1 MKADVVAWLRYPIPG
16 SFPQFDTEL
25 FHSQET
31 SGIICD
37 MTEKETGTLVEQQL
51 SQKLQKRFLSKP
63 AKRGRLLPFAEGF
76 LTPFSGLSFMFHQ
89 PGLWRYGIIPVVLNM
104 FISIL
109 VLVLLVVVAVN
120 SVDFVHANIP
130 EGWPWMIV
138 KIISDIALF
147 LLAIVGVFVIWLLL
161 QVILCAYFY
170 EKLARQVEL
179 LLGINPDE
187 LWDVPILD
195 QISTAVRDVI
205 KLVIVNVGLLVL
217 HLVPVIGSVAAMCGS
232 FYFNFLVLGSE
243 FFVFPLDLR
252 GRLRVEKR
260 QFVRQHR
267 YHTLG
272 LGAAVMFLLLLPI
285 IGSVLLT
292 TAVTGSVLLHRRLI

>member
-1 MKADVVAWLRYPIPG
+1 
-16 SFPQFDTEL
+16 
-25 FHSQET
+25 
-31 SGIICD
+31 
-37 MTEKETGTLVEQQL
+37 MTEKEIGALIEQQL
-51 SQKLQKRFLSKP
+51 SQELQRRFLSKP

-76 LTPFSGLSFMFHQ
+76 LAPFSGLSFMSHQ

-109 VLVLLVVVAVN
+109 VLVLLVVVAVY
-120 SVDFVHANIP
+120 SVDNVHANIP
-130 EGWPWMIV
+130 EGWLWMIV
-138 KIISDIALF
+138 TIISDIALF
-147 LLAIVGVFVIWLLL
+147 LLAIVGVFVTWLLL
-161 QVILCAYFY
+161 QVILCAFFY

-187 LWDVPILD
+187 LRDVPILD
-195 QISTAVRDVI
+195 QISTAVRDAI
-205 KLVIVNVGLLVL
+205 KLVIVNVGLLFL

-232 FYFNFLVLGSE
+232 FYFNFLILGSE
-243 FFVFPLDLR
+243 FLVFPLDLR

-272 LGAAVMFLLLLPI
+272 LGAAVMLLLLLPI

-292 TAVTGSVLLHRRLI
+292 TAVTGSVLLHRRLIFQSSSTEV